1 MILGIPLYDVA
12 HCRAGDKGDDSILAL
27 VPYRPTDF
35 ATLRTLVTEDVISR
49 HFSAY
54 EPGQILIVN
63 LPTLSAMVISV
74 RDRLSGGVTR
84 STGSDPHGK
93 TLSSHLLSLR
103 LNWPYDRLS
112 HLAVG

>member
-1 MILGIPLYDVA
+1 MTQEIMLHQLA

-35 ATLRTLVTEDVISR
+35 TTLRTLVTEDQIRR

-54 EPGQILIVN
+54 GPGQVSIIE
-63 LPTLSAMVISV
+63 LPTLSAMVITV
-74 RDRLSGGVTR
+74 RGRLSGGVTR
-84 STGSDPHGK
+84 STGTDPHGK

-103 LNWPYDRLS
+103 INWPS
-112 HLAVG
+112 HHLIYPTVG